1 MDWDNMKDAD
11 ILNKVITDFE
21 TARLSRSP
29 YEERWLRWYKL
40 YRSYTEKKD
49 TGANLFIPYTF
60 SIVETVLPRLIATI
74 FASRPYIGVLPVN
87 QTSVETAKMHE
98 LLLDYQ
104 LTQRINT
111 IEVASMWIKEALMY
125 GTSFLKTMWRYET
138 RWIKQPSSSMN
149 LFGVPVGNELEEIE
163 TVIYDDPDVV
173 HVDLWDL
180 FIDPEATSI
189 DDAEYVI
196 HRVYRTKEYLKK
208 QAAAGLYTNL
218 EGIESTYTT
227 SDSEISADERLGA
240 VGLSRTKKQDDRI
253 ELLEYWTD
261 DRVIVVANRSQ
272 IIRNEE
278 NPYWHCKKPFIRIVD
293 HLVPHELYGIGE
305 IEPIEYLQ
313 YELND
318 TRNQRMDNVN
328 LIINRM
334 WKVLSNSEI
343 NPEQLVSRP
352 GGVIVVDDMA
362 EIEPLPVEDVTASAY
377 AEEVEIKRDIDRT
390 MGVYNYARGET
401 TDRRET
407 ATTASIL
414 SNAANERFEMKVRLM
429 EDMGLRRLGL
439 MLIQLNQQYI
449 DRERVIR
456 IVGEDGVY
464 FQTVTP
470 EDITG
475 EFDVMPIGST
485 VEPIVNKDTRLAQL
499 LNLYSNIKDS
509 PYIDQAAFLKR
520 VLEVADIKDT
530 ERLIVRQPQ
539 QTQAEFE
546 QQPILPTDQ
555 QLMGG
560 GVDFGR

>member
-1 MDWDNMKDAD
+1 MDWDKMKDSD
-11 ILNKVITDFE
+11 ILHRIITDFE
-21 TARLSRSP
+21 AARMSRIP
-29 YEERWLRWYKL
+29 HEERWLRWYKL

-60 SIVETVLPRLIATI
+60 SIVETVMPRLITTI

-87 QTSVETAKMHE
+87 QASVETAKMHE

-111 IEVASMWIKEALMY
+111 IEVASLWIKEALMY
-125 GTSFLKTMWRYET
+125 GTSFLKTMWRYES
-138 RWIKQPSSSMN
+138 RWMKHNTSKMD
-149 LFGVPVGNELEEIE
+149 LFGVSVGNKVEEIE
-163 TVIYDDPDVV
+163 TVLYDDPDVV
-173 HVDLWDL
+173 HVDLWDI
-180 FIDPEATSI
+180 FVDPEATTI

-208 QAAAGLYTNL
+208 QAAAGLYSNL
-218 EGIESTYTT
+218 EGIESSYT
-227 SDSEISADERLGA
+227 SSESELSADDRLDA

-293 HLVPHELYGIGE
+293 HPVPHELYGIGE

-334 WKVLSNSEI
+334 WKVLSSSEL
-343 NPEQLVSRP
+343 NPEHLISRP
-352 GGVIVVDDMA
+352 GGVIQVNEMN

-377 AEEVEIKRDIDRT
+377 AEETEIKRDIDRT
-390 MGVYNYARGET
+390 MGVYSYARGET

-414 SNAANERFEMKVRLM
+414 SNAANERFKMKVQLM

-439 MLIQLNQQYI
+439 MLIQLNQQYM
-449 DRERVIR
+449 DHERVIR
-456 IVGEDGVY
+456 IVGDDGVH
-464 FQTVTP
+464 FQKLSP
-470 EDITG
+470 EDIAG

-485 VEPIVNKDTRLAQL
+485 VEPIVNKDTRLSQL
-499 LNLYSNIKDS
+499 LNLYSNIKDN
-509 PYIDQAAFLKR
+509 PYIDHAAFLKR
-520 VLEVADIKDT
+520 ILEVADIKDT
-530 ERLIVRQPQ
+530 ERIIIQ
-539 QTQAEFE
+539 QQQQAPI
-546 QQPILPTDQ
+546 QQPIPGIDLQ
-555 QLMGG
+555 AVE
-560 GVDFGR
+560 GVGNLGR